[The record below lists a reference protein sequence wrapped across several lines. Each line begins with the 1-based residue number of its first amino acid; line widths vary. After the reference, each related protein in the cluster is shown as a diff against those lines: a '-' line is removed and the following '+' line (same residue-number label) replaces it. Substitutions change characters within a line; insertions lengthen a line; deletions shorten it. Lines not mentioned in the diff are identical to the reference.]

1 MLDNGRWVA
10 ACSWTLVSPTCELVY
25 LALHST
31 DHAHGGSRGAEGSS
45 LFLFS
50 MLLSISLVIAHTH
63 IHTHACVEDFF
74 TRLIWP
80 HNVPTRESPF
90 LVSLFVGRRPP
101 FRVVVFREL
110 QGCGTRP
117 CPLLHHQQSFL
128 PSALRLRRARRR
140 EICCSSLQKF
150 TRTRTWVSMCVKKK
164 QPLLLSNNGPHTSS
178 PNV

>member
-1 MLDNGRWVA
+1 MTTA
-10 ACSWTLVSPTCELVY
+10 AGWLHAAGHWYPPHVNLFTSLFTRPTTRTAGPAAQKE
-25 LALHST
+25 ALS
-31 DHAHGGSRGAEGSS
+31 
-45 LFLFS
+45 FLFS

-164 QPLLLSNNGPHTSS
+164 QPLLLSNNGPHISS